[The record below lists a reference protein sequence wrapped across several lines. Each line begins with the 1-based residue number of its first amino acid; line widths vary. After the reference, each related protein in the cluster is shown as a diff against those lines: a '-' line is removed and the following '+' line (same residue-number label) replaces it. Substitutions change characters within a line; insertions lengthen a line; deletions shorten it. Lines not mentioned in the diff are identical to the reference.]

1 VSFQAPLFLAGLVL
15 VPLFAWAYWA
25 EQRRRARAAEA
36 FALAPVQPSVV
47 PRRPGWR
54 RHVPMAAYA
63 LALAALVVALAR
75 PQTTQ
80 AVPDERASIM
90 LLTDI
95 SGSMQ
100 ATDVAPS
107 RLVAARQ
114 AAEDFLTSVPRQIRV
129 GAMAFNQRPRALNAP
144 TTDRAAV
151 RAALARLQ
159 PSGGTATGDALSAAL
174 TILSRQPGAGGSAD
188 PPPSAIV
195 LLSDGAS
202 VRGRDPV
209 DVARDAAHQKIPIY
223 TIALGTDQGTIQA
236 PGAKG
241 QTETKPVPP
250 DRAAMAQVAQISGG
264 QTFAPTDADALSAVY
279 EKLGSQV
286 GTKMQERQ
294 VTAWWAGGAIALLA
308 VGGALSLAWFGRLP

>member
-1 VSFQAPLFLAGLVL
+1 MSFQAPLFLAGLVL

-25 EQRRRARAAEA
+25 HNQRRRQAAEA

-75 PQTTQ
+75 PETTV

-100 ATDVAPS
+100 ATDVSPS
-107 RLVAARQ
+107 RLVAARR
-114 AAEDFLTSVPRQIRV
+114 AAEDFLETVPKEIRV
-129 GAMAFNQRPRALNAP
+129 GAMSFNQRPRSLAAP
-144 TTDRAAV
+144 TTDRDVVKAAI
-151 RAALARLQ
+151 ARLK
-159 PSGGTATGDALSAAL
+159 PSGGTATGDALTAAL
-174 TILSRQPGAGGSAD
+174 NVLSRQPGANGKKD

-202 VRGRDPV
+202 VRGADPV
-209 DVARDAAHQKIPIY
+209 QVAQRAAQLKIPVY
-223 TIALGTDQGTIQA
+223 TISLGTDQGTIQA
-236 PGAKG
+236 PGANG
-241 QTETKPVPP
+241 RTETKRVPP
-250 DRAAMAQVAQISGG
+250 DRAAMGQVAQISGG
-264 QTFAPTDADALSAVY
+264 QTFATADADALSAVY

-286 GTKMQERQ
+286 GTKMEERQ
-294 VTAWWAGGAIALLA
+294 TTAWWAGGAIALVA
-308 VGGALSLAWFGRLP
+308 VGAALSMAWFGRLP

>member
-1 VSFQAPLFLAGLVL
+1 MSFEAPLFLAGLVL
-15 VPLFAWAYWA
+15 VPLLALAYA
-25 EQRRRARAAEA
+25 LHARGRARAAEA
-36 FALAPVQPSVV
+36 FALRPVQPSVA

-75 PQTTQ
+75 PETTV

-90 LLTDI
+90 LVTDI

-107 RLVAARQ
+107 RLVAARD
-114 AAEDFLTSVPRQIRV
+114 AAEAFLDTVPKDIRV
-129 GAMAFNQRPRALNAP
+129 GAIAFNQRPRALSAP
-144 TTDRAAV
+144 TADRAPV
-151 RAALARLQ
+151 RAALRRLE
-159 PSGGTATGDALSAAL
+159 PSGGTATGEALNAAL
-174 TILSRQPGAGGSAD
+174 TILGRQRGAEGSDD

-195 LLSDGAS
+195 LLSDGTS

-209 DVARDAAHQKIPIY
+209 EVAREAAEQEIPIY
-223 TIALGTDQGTIQA
+223 TIALGTEQGTIEVE
-236 PGAKG
+236 GENG
-241 QTETKPVPP
+241 QTETRRVPP
-250 DRAAMAQVAQISGG
+250 DREAMQQVAEISGA
-264 QTFAPTDADALSAVY
+264 QTFEVTDADALTAVY

-286 GTKMQERQ
+286 GTRMEERQ

-308 VGGALSLAWFGRLP
+308 AGAALSLAWFGRVP